1 LDGPLSQQVERILAS
16 AVGDFI
22 AKATVKKN
30 CELIGC
36 TPDNLTSGQLNDL
49 ASNIEKS
56 VSFFS
61 GKETGTEVA
70 EKIRSLVG

>member
-1 LDGPLSQQVERILAS
+1 MDGPLAQQVERILAS

>member
-1 LDGPLSQQVERILAS
+1 MDGPLAQQVEKILAS

>member
-1 LDGPLSQQVERILAS
+1 LAQQVERILAS

-49 ASNIEKS
+49 ALNIEKS